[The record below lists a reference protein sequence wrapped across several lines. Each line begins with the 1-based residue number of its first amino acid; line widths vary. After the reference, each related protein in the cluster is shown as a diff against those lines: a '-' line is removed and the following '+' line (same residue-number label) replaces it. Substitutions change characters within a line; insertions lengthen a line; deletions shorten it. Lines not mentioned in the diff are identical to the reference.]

1 MILPESKELPVNLL
15 AACFNKTS
23 ATYKF
28 YWLLSILQAAENGTL
43 KVTKRELFSRMI
55 SNSWFTVNY
64 FNVSFGK
71 QDLIQNA
78 IRSINSFE
86 SITIDEK
93 RETVFQKL
101 FTTKNRDTEK
111 LLWHFNRNVPHW
123 FLSPWFPKIENET
136 DSMREKRIYS
146 ESQRFESKS
155 LYALHQDYI
164 EINPYWVNYLISNA
178 RVLKDFCFWNLA
190 LFLQSKN
197 PNVPDIPNKLIKPA
211 TRNGL
216 NKQRTQFWDVV
227 LDELGSVDCI
237 YTGQKLIKGNY
248 AVEHFIPYSFVSH
261 DLIWNLIPADKSF
274 NSSKSN
280 RLPILEKYFEPFY
293 QLQKNAYE
301 IVRRRTP
308 KNKLLEDYLTVLHIE
323 ENSINYDKFK
333 EIIQPLVSIASN
345 NGFEFMK

>member
-1 MILPESKELPVNLL
+1 MIIPESKELPVNLL

-55 SNSWFTVNY
+55 SNSWYTVNY

-71 QDLIQNA
+71 QDLIQDA

-101 FTTKNRDTEK
+101 VTTKNTDTEK
-111 LLWHFNRNVPHW
+111 LLWHFNKNVPHW

-155 LYALHQDYI
+155 LYALHQDCI
-164 EINPYWVNYLISNA
+164 EINPFWVNYLISNA

-216 NKQRTQFWDVV
+216 NKQRIQFWDVV
-227 LDELGSVDCI
+227 FDELGSVDCI
-237 YTGQKLIKGNY
+237 YTGEKLIKGNY

-323 ENSINYDKFK
+323 ENSINHDKFK